1 MFIEEFQKYKH
12 WKQCKKVNYSKLF
25 GYISEMRKLQAQLQ
39 CGKVFP
45 SSYLATYSR
54 QRDRDYILVI
64 DLVKNRDSVYAN
76 RPFIY
81 AQIICGL
88 SQVLLRIKD
97 MNSNGS
103 VDIVYNDEDVY
114 GLVRGLLDVFKVHG
128 IGPVKTADIYFGQI
142 MVNYQTTFDDTFEL
156 LSEGDVEYLYSKLKR
171 RGFEIV
177 GGILKKSYGDFI
189 LNITHRNV
197 YGDYIMSLVNNVD
210 QMNIHWAIRDENI
223 SKFLLRINKMYKKW
237 MNDAGQA

>member
-1 MFIEEFQKYKH
+1 LFIEEFVKYKH

-25 GYISEMRKLQAQLQ
+25 GYISEMRKLQAELK

-81 AQIICGL
+81 AQVICGL
-88 SQVLLRIKD
+88 SQVLLRVKD
-97 MNSNGS
+97 LNSNGS
-103 VDIVYNDEDVY
+103 VDIVYEDENVAE
-114 GLVRGLLDVFKVHG
+114 LVSGLLQVFKQHG

-142 MVNYQTTFDDTFEL
+142 MVNYQTAFDDTFDL
-156 LSEGDVEYLYSKLKR
+156 LTESDIEYLYNKLRR

-177 GGILKKSYGDFI
+177 GGVLKKSYGDFV
-189 LNITHRNV
+189 LNFTHRNV
-197 YGDYIMSLVNNVD
+197 YGDYIVSLVNTID

-223 SKFLLRINKMYKKW
+223 SKFLLQINKMYKRW
-237 MNDAGQA
+237 IEDAGKT